1 MKHLRRINETLS
13 SEITSE
19 VEDICLEFDFLEI
32 TYSIRET
39 NYYWNDEKKDAIR
52 IYIKDRFQRFFRLE
66 DISEVIDRL
75 EIYSDMNGLQIDI
88 GIHEVQWPDDGDESF
103 YSLEEMREEFSGE
116 ELYTMAIYIFK
127 V

>member
-1 MKHLRRINETLS
+1 MKYLKRINEGLS
-13 SEITSE
+13 PEISRE
-19 VEDICLEFDFLEI
+19 LEDICLEFDFLEMN
-32 TYSIRET
+32 YSIRET
-39 NYYWNDEKKDAIR
+39 NYYWNSDKKDAIR

-88 GIHEVQWPDDGDESF
+88 GISEHNDESF

-116 ELYTMAIYIFK
+116 ELYTIAIYVFK